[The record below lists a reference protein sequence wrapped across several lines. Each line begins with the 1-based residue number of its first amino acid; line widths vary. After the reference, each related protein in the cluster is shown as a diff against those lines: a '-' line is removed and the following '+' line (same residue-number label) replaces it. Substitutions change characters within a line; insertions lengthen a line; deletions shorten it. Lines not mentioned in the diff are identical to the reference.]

1 MSEKVIKMKRWICY
15 KFYSGMPYETTAH
28 FTKIGAFLS
37 GIFSLIFSCKCVSF
51 EIERQSEEE

>member
-37 GIFSLIFSCKCVSF
+37 GVFSLIFSCKCVSF
-51 EIERQSEEE
+51 EIERQE